1 MGDGYRVVIAEDHT
15 ILRDGLRAILCA
27 GGEVEVVGEASDG
40 KEAIRAV
47 ELHQPDVILLDL
59 SMPRMNGLDAIRE
72 IKRAS
77 ERTRVLVLTVHQAE
91 EYVFAAL
98 QAGAD
103 GYVLKDSTS
112 EELTTAVRR
121 VLQGHRYLSPQI
133 SGRVID
139 GYLGG
144 KPGEA
149 PRTAFDDLTQ
159 REREV
164 LKLVAEGY
172 KNREIADY
180 LCISPKT
187 VEKHRA
193 SLMEKLDRR
202 DVAGLT
208 AYAIEKGLVTPR

>member
-1 MGDGYRVVIAEDHT
+1 M
-15 ILRDGLRAILCA
+15 
-27 GGEVEVVGEASDG
+27 
-40 KEAIRAV
+40 
-47 ELHQPDVILLDL
+47 LLDL
-59 SMPRMNGLDAIRE
+59 SMPQMNGLDAIRD

-77 ERTRVLVLTVHQAE
+77 EKTRVLVLAVHQTE

-103 GYVLKDSTS
+103 GYVLKDATS
-112 EELTTAVRR
+112 EELTTALRR
-121 VLQGHRYLSPQI
+121 VLEGHRYLSSQI
-133 SGRVID
+133 SGTVID

-144 KPGEA
+144 KGELSSRS
-149 PRTAFDDLTQ
+149 PFDDLSQ

-172 KNREIADY
+172 KNREIGDF

-193 SLMEKLDRR
+193 SLMQKLDRH

-208 AYAIEKGLVTPR
+208 AYAIEKGLVTR